1 MARYTSTHWGVYEI
15 KQEPGQAPSLAPFK
29 SDPDPSEIGSTM
41 LEASTRLRVARPV
54 VRQSVLEQGL
64 GASPERR
71 GLDPFVE
78 VSWDQALDLA
88 AQAISQTIEQHG
100 NASIFGGSYG
110 WSSAGRFHH
119 AQSQVHRFLNAAGG
133 YVRHMDSYSLGAAR
147 VVLPHVVA
155 PMEDLMAV
163 HTSWDVMVKHT
174 ELFVTFGGVPRKNA
188 QVNPGGASEH
198 LVKGGL
204 YDMARAGV
212 QFVNISPTRADLDV
226 GGGAGG
232 SAGAGAGT
240 DFDWIPIRP
249 NTDVALMLGLASVIH
264 AANGHDRA
272 FLEKYCVGFDRFE
285 AYLTGQS
292 DNQPKTP
299 QWAAAICGVPAQ
311 QIEQLARRMMGA
323 RTMLNVCWAA
333 QRAHHGEQP
342 FWMLIT
348 LAAMLGQ
355 IGLPGG
361 GFGVGYGA
369 MNMMGMANTQFG
381 GPTLPQGRPQIPD
394 LIPVAR
400 ITDMLEKPGESFFY
414 NGTAYTYPKIELIYW
429 AGGNPFH
436 HHQDLKRLI
445 RAWRQVPHI
454 IVNEQFW
461 TTNAK
466 LADIVFPATT
476 AFEREDIGFA
486 TRDRFMIAMQQ
497 ILPAHAQARDD
508 YDIFAGLAERLGCAQ
523 TFTEGRDASAWLR
536 HMYEDCRPRAKAA
549 GIDLPN
555 FDDFWAQGKID
566 LSKPGQYNNMLED
579 FRRDPHTHKL
589 NTPSGRIEIYSERI
603 ASFNHDD
610 CPPHPTW
617 LEPAEWVGSKT
628 AQDYPLHL
636 ISDQPAGKLHSQ
648 LDHSKLS
655 QSTKSKGRE
664 PIDIHPAD
672 AQRRSIKDGD
682 TVWVFN
688 GRGKCLATARLTPEI
703 IAGAVRL
710 STGSWLDPN
719 DWATLDYDKHGNP
732 NMLTLDIASSD
743 LSGGCSAHTCLVDV
757 SRYEGD
763 PPAVTAY
770 ELPVII
776 ARQPE

>member
-1 MARYTSTHWGVYEI
+1 MARYTSAHWGIYEV
-15 KQEPGQAPSLAPFK
+15 KQSPDGKPVLDVFK
-29 SDPDPSEIGSTM
+29 EDPDPSEIGLTM
-41 LEASTRLRVARPV
+41 LDASTKLRVARPS

-64 GASPERR
+64 GAAPERR

-78 VSWDQALDLA
+78 VSWDEALDLA
-88 AQAISQTIEQHG
+88 SRAIATTIKRHG
-100 NASIFGGSYG
+100 NRAIFGGSYG

-133 YVRHMDSYSLGAAR
+133 YVRHMDSYSLGAGR
-147 VVLPHVVA
+147 VLLPHVVA
-155 PMEDLMAV
+155 PMDDLMAV
-163 HTSWDVMVKHT
+163 HTSWDVMAKHT

-204 YDMARAGV
+204 YAMAKAGV
-212 QFVNISPTRADLDV
+212 EFVNISPTRADLDV
-226 GGGAGG
+226 G
-232 SAGAGAGT
+232 SE
-240 DFDWIPIRP
+240 FEWLPIRP
-249 NTDVALMLGLASVIH
+249 NTDVACMLGLAH
-264 AANGHDRA
+264 AIYTAGGHDRA
-272 FLEKYCVGFDRFE
+272 FLEKYCVGFDKFQ
-285 AYLTGQS
+285 AYLTGQT
-292 DNQPKTP
+292 DGQPKTP
-299 QWAAAICGVPAQ
+299 EWAADICAIPAE
-311 QIEQLARRMMGA
+311 QIKDLAKRMMRS

-342 FWMLIT
+342 FWMIVT

-369 MNMMGMANTQFG
+369 MNMMGMANPKFG
-381 GPTLPQGRPQIPD
+381 GPTLPQGQPKIPE

-400 ITDMLEKPGESFFY
+400 ITDLLEKPGERFFY
-414 NGTAYTYPKIELIYW
+414 NGTAYAYPKIELIYW

-445 RAWRQVPHI
+445 RAWRQVPHV

-476 AFEREDIGFA
+476 TFERDDIGFA
-486 TRDRFMIAMQQ
+486 TRDRFMVAMRQ
-497 ILPAHAQARDD
+497 ILPPHEDARDD
-508 YDIFAGLAERLGCAQ
+508 YDIFAGLAKRLGCEQA
-523 TFTEGRDASAWLR
+523 FTEGRDAAAWIR
-536 HMYEDCRPRAKAA
+536 HMYDDCRPRAHAA
-549 GIDLPN
+549 GVALPDFETFWEQGVFDL
-555 FDDFWAQGKID
+555 QQ
-566 LSKPGQYNNMLED
+566 PGQYNNMLED
-579 FRRDPHTHKL
+579 FRADPDTHRL
-589 NTPSGRIEIYSERI
+589 NTPSGRIEIYSARI

-610 CPPHPTW
+610 CPPHPSW
-617 LEPAEWVGSKT
+617 MEPAEWAGGEL
-628 AQDYPLHL
+628 AQTYPLHL

-655 QSTKSKGRE
+655 QSTKVKGRE
-664 PIDIHPAD
+664 PIDINPHD
-672 AQRRSIKDGD
+672 AGLRGIQSGD

-688 GRGKCLATARLTPEI
+688 GRGKCLATANVCAEI
-703 IAGAVRL
+703 IEGAVRL
-710 STGSWLDPN
+710 STGSWLDLN
-719 DWATLDYDKHGNP
+719 DWETLDYDKHGNP
-732 NMLTLDIASSD
+732 NILTLDIASSD

-757 SRYEGD
+757 KKFDGV

-770 ELPVII
+770 ELPVIV
-776 ARQPE
+776 RRT

>member
-1 MARYTSTHWGVYEI
+1 MARYTSSHWGIYEV
-15 KQEPGQAPSLAPFK
+15 KQSPEGKPVLDVFK
-29 SDPDPSEIGSTM
+29 QDPDPSEIGLTM
-41 LEASTRLRVARPV
+41 LEASTRLRVARPS
-54 VRQSVLEQGL
+54 VRQSVLERGL
-64 GASPERR
+64 GAAPERR

-78 VSWDQALDLA
+78 VSWDEALDLA
-88 AQAISQTIEQHG
+88 STAIATTIERHG
-100 NASIFGGSYG
+100 NRAIFGGSYG

-133 YVRHMDSYSLGAAR
+133 YVRHMDSYSLGAGR
-147 VVLPHVVA
+147 VLLPHVVA
-155 PMEDLMAV
+155 PMDDLMAV

-204 YDMARAGV
+204 YAMAKAGV

-226 GGGAGG
+226 GGE
-232 SAGAGAGT
+232 
-240 DFDWIPIRP
+240 FEWLPIRP
-249 NTDVALMLGLASVIH
+249 NTDVACMLGLAYAIH
-264 AANGHDRA
+264 AHGGHNRE
-272 FLEKYCVGFDRFE
+272 FLEKYCVGFDHFE
-285 AYLTGQS
+285 AYLTGKS
-292 DNQPKTP
+292 DGQPKTP
-299 QWAAAICGVPAQ
+299 EWAAAICGIPAA
-311 QIEQLARRMMGA
+311 QIETLAKRMMRA

-342 FWMLIT
+342 FWMIVT

-369 MNMMGMANTQFG
+369 MNMMGMANPKFG
-381 GPTLPQGRPQIPD
+381 GPTLPQGQPRIPE

-400 ITDMLEKPGESFFY
+400 ITDLLEKPGEQFFY

-445 RAWRQVPHI
+445 RAWRQVPHV

-476 AFEREDIGFA
+476 TFEREDIGFA
-486 TRDRFMIAMQQ
+486 TRDRFIVAMRQ
-497 ILPAHAQARDD
+497 ILPPHEEARDD
-508 YDIFAGLAERLGCAQ
+508 YDIFAGLAKRLGCEQA
-523 TFTEGRDASAWLR
+523 FTEGRDAAAWLR
-536 HMYEDCRPRAKAA
+536 HMYEDCRPRARTA
-549 GIDLPN
+549 GVALPDFEVFWEQGLIDL
-555 FDDFWAQGKID
+555 QQ
-566 LSKPGQYNNMLED
+566 PGQYNNMLED
-579 FRRDPHTHKL
+579 FRKDPSTHRL

-603 ASFNHDD
+603 AGFNHDD

-617 LEPAEWVGSKT
+617 MEPAEWVGGEVAKT
-628 AQDYPLHL
+628 YPLHL

-655 QSTKSKGRE
+655 QSTKAKGRE
-664 PIDIHPAD
+664 PIDINPSD
-672 AQRRSIKDGD
+672 ASKRGIQTGD

-688 GRGKCLATARLTPEI
+688 GRGKCLATANVCPDI

-719 DWATLDYDKHGNP
+719 DWETLDYDKHGNP
-732 NMLTLDIASSD
+732 NILTLDIPSSD
-743 LSGGCSAHTCLVDV
+743 LSGGCSAHTCLVEV
-757 SRYEGD
+757 KKFEGE

-770 ELPVII
+770 ELPQII
-776 ARQPE
+776 KST